1 MTTALPPL
9 SDEDREALRETAR
22 NLNDIPAATRARI
35 DAGFERAYRVAE
47 QIRQGQRD
55 PLR

>member
-9 SDEDREALRETAR
+9 SDEDREALRQTTRDLSDISPETR
-22 NLNDIPAATRARI
+22 TRI
-35 DAGFERAYRVAE
+35 EAGFAHAYRIAE
-47 QIRQGQRD
+47 QIRQGVRD